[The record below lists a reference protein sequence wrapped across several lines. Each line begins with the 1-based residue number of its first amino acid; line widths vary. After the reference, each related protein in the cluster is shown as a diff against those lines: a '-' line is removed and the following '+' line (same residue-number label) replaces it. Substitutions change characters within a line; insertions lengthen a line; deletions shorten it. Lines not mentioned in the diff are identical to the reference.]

1 MKNLMLK
8 ILRVNLSTGKISTEP
23 TDFNMVES
31 FYGGRGVGIR
41 MLWEEVGPEVTP
53 FSPQNKLIFF
63 TSPLVGTR
71 TPGANKLVL
80 TFKSPLTSGC
90 FITLCGGY
98 LAPELRFAGYD
109 GLIIEGKSEKPVY
122 LYIKDDEV
130 SLRDASD
137 IWGKSTRE
145 TDRAVKE
152 KERDEKL
159 RRAYIGPAGEK
170 LVRYACIQS
179 DLHREFGRGG
189 GGAVMGSK
197 GLKAIAIRGTHPVQV
212 KNPDLLKK
220 LVSEAVRELNSNKKA
235 QVRREYGTLE
245 NASWVNELGFLPV
258 RNFTKGVFE
267 QIEEIDMYKLK
278 NDFAPKNWTCYACPV
293 ACGKVVA
300 DFQLSDG
307 TVESVSPE
315 YESIITLGANC
326 GISSFNTILEMLLLC
341 DQYGLDTMSTGT
353 VISMVMEAFERKL
366 IDKKTTDGL
375 TLNFGREVE
384 SLELIK
390 KIGKR
395 EGIGDLLGEGVKIAA
410 EKLGCP
416 DLAMEVKGLGMAAY
430 DPRGCKGMGLNYAMT
445 AEGAAHMRGPTMG
458 PEISGGTRLKD
469 ENKAKT
475 VIDTQIA
482 MAIVDSLCICST
494 MRFAL
499 SVEKQLDFLKAV
511 AGIEHTKDEATKV
524 GRRILTLERM
534 YNYREGFGR
543 KDDYLPTR
551 FLKEPLVG
559 PADNQTVNLDLMLSD
574 YYKEIG
580 WDENGRP
587 KEETLKQ
594 LSLLML

>member
-1 MKNLMLK
+1 
-8 ILRVNLSTGKISTEP
+8 
-23 TDFNMVES
+23 
-31 FYGGRGVGIR
+31 
-41 MLWEEVGPEVTP
+41 MLWEEVAEETTP
-53 FSPQNKLIFF
+53 FSPQSKLIFF
-63 TSPLVGTR
+63 ASPLVGTR

-80 TFKSPLTSGC
+80 TFKSPLTGGC
-90 FITLCGGY
+90 FVTLCGGY

-109 GLIIEGKSEKPVY
+109 GLIIEGRSERPVY
-122 LYIKDDEV
+122 LYIKDEEV

-137 IWGKSTRE
+137 IWGKGTRE

-159 RRAYIGPAGEK
+159 RIAYIGPAGEK

-212 KNPDLLKK
+212 EDPDLLKK
-220 LVSEAVRELNSNKKA
+220 LASEAVRGLNSNKKA
-235 QVRREYGTLE
+235 HVRREYGTLE

-258 RNFTKGVFE
+258 RNFTQGVFE

-278 NDFAPKNWTCYACPV
+278 NDFAPKNWSCFACPV
-293 ACGKVVA
+293 ACGKVVTS
-300 DFQLSDG
+300 FQLSDG
-307 TVESVSPE
+307 TVKDVSPE
-315 YESIITLGANC
+315 YESIIMLGSNC
-326 GISSFNTILEMLLLC
+326 GISSLSTILEMLLLC

-366 IDKKTTDGL
+366 IDQKTTDGL
-375 TLNFGREVE
+375 TLNFGRGEE

-395 EGIGDLLGEGVKIAA
+395 EGIGALLGEGVKVAA

-416 DLAMEVKGLGMAAY
+416 DLAMEVKGLGLAAY
-430 DPRGCKGMGLNYAMT
+430 DPRGCKGMGLNYAAT
-445 AEGAAHMRGPTMG
+445 AEGASHMRGPTMG
-458 PEISGGTRLKD
+458 PEISAGTRLED

-511 AGIEHTKDEATKV
+511 TGIEHTKDETTKV

-534 YNYREGFGR
+534 YNCREGFGR
-543 KDDYLPTR
+543 KDDYLPPR

-574 YYKEIG
+574 YYEEMG

-587 KEETLKQ
+587 KEETLKE
-594 LSLLML
+594 LSLPIT